1 MNNNFLTNG
10 FETWQA
16 FAKTYT
22 EMTLASAR
30 QSVDYAFALRKQYG
44 ELTLDVIKQ
53 SQALYAREQ
62 EIALEAAEMLS
73 AQTQSTVER
82 VSKIVE
88 TSSKN

>member
-10 FETWQA
+10 FETWQS
-16 FAKTYT
+16 FAKSYT